1 MDFWGFLQRL
11 ADGPFGSG
19 DEGTGH
25 NLHEQL
31 HREFD
36 EQVQREQV
44 ELMHQDQLHV
54 QELHEQM
61 HQQAMQD
68 HEQMRQEAVRDHEVL
83 HQADQESW
91 WDGFLDVFDHSHD
104 DHHDFGHHDDHIG
117 M

>member
-1 MDFWGFLQRL
+1 MGFWGFLQRL
-11 ADGPFGSG
+11 AAGPFGSG
-19 DEGTGH
+19 DEWTGH

-44 ELMHQDQLHV
+44 ELMHHEHEQQLLHQDQLHV

-61 HQQAMQD
+61 HEQAMQD
-68 HEQMRQEAVRDHEVL
+68 HVQMHE
-83 HQADQESW
+83 QADEQHWRDSLF
-91 WDGFLDVFDHSHD
+91 DGS
-104 DHHDFGHHDDHIG
+104 DHHDFGHHDDHMG